1 MVLDLIRG
9 LVRPV
14 ATLGVL
20 GTLCAIIIRLTWG
33 LVVPVLPEAVF
44 VALLASFTTTVG
56 LIVAFWFG
64 NRTRQDRNGT

>member
-20 GTLCAIIIRLTWG
+20 ATLCAIIVRLTWH
-33 LVVPVLPEAVF
+33 LAVPALPESVF
-44 VALLASFTTTVG
+44 VALLAAFTTTVAT
-56 LIVAFWFG
+56 IVAFWFG
-64 NRTRQDRNGT
+64 SRKSNG

>member
-1 MVLDLIRG
+1 MLLDVIRG

-44 VALLASFTTTVG
+44 VALLASFTAVVTTVT
-56 LIVAFWFG
+56 AFWFASRISRG
-64 NRTRQDRNGT
+64 P